1 MVQKTK
7 GGREFDNDL
16 NDRYDSPS
24 RISQAEKRSD
34 TAYFQTRDPGLTNQ
48 IMSKQR
54 SRLENGEM

>member
-34 TAYFQTRDPGLTNQ
+34 TAYF
-48 IMSKQR
+48 
-54 SRLENGEM
+54 